1 MCLCAQEKR
10 SRFRSAGSAQGNLGC
25 WRVSHVSLLIASMF
39 FSADTKRHKNF
50 WNSWYISTRDQVS
63 LASAQSHH
71 AAMSTSMSPTR
82 CCLTPRTR
90 LKQHG
95 RQEHEPACEKMTCS
109 FTFDLCR
116 NERVLGKNLFPMG
129 VEEAASQIHAHL
141 REEPPHPFSQ
151 PSHARNFSRLTTR
164 SQPIASTTSFNNCG
178 VSGHVLFATD
188 KRDHLH
194 LWVGTASGMSSASAV
209 SCCQASVTHVL

>member
-1 MCLCAQEKR
+1 MRFHVSVCARKEKPLQIGKLSTTEFRLLAR
-10 SRFRSAGSAQGNLGC
+10 SRVVADRLYVFFCR
-25 WRVSHVSLLIASMF
+25 HVTTQTLLEF
-39 FSADTKRHKNF
+39 
-50 WNSWYISTRDQVS
+50 WYISTRDQAS

-82 CCLTPRTR
+82 CSLTPRTR

-116 NERVLGKNLFPMG
+116 NERVLSKNLFPMG
-129 VEEAASQIHAHL
+129 VEEAASQIHAHF

-178 VSGHVLFATD
+178 VSGHVLFAKD
-188 KRDHLH
+188 KVAHDGRHTLSQLPH
-194 LWVGTASGMSSASAV
+194 VRFSSHSW
-209 SCCQASVTHVL
+209 SCLIPN